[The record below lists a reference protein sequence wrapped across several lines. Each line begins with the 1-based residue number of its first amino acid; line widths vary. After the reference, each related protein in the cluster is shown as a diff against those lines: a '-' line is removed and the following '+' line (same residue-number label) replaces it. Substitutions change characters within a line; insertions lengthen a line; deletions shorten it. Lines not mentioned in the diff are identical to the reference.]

1 MRDEAELFP
10 KVSRRKSI
18 LNNRHRILCAGL
30 LAFFLFLGVG
40 RSAQEPPIRLTDQE
54 FWKLV
59 TDFSEPGGYFLSDN
73 FVSNERL
80 FQQALTELKQ
90 DREAAGAYLGVGPE
104 QNFTYIVALKPRIA
118 FIFDIRRQNLIQH
131 LMYKALFELS
141 PDRSE
146 FVSRLFS
153 RARPDSLDANTN
165 IMDLFAAFSDVSP
178 EPELFRANLRAIKDV
193 LIKDHGFTLTMDDES
208 SLEYVFSAFFIG
220 GPNLAYSRTFPP
232 GVMPSFQELM
242 TEADESGEH
251 RSFLATEDTY
261 ETMRQFE
268 MNNLLVPVVGDF
280 AGPTAIRSVG
290 DYLKEHGTG
299 VTAFYVSNVEQYLFR
314 DQEAWKNFY
323 SNVGTLPLR
332 PRSVFIRALIKTRT
346 GQFSPLPVVRPGFS
360 YLQIALSPISDLI
373 SAFNSDMVHDYPDIL
388 LNQVVPN
395 Q

>member
-1 MRDEAELFP
+1 M
-10 KVSRRKSI
+10 
-18 LNNRHRILCAGL
+18 LNNRHRIFCAGL

-40 RSAQEPPIRLTDQE
+40 RSAQELPLQLNDQE

-59 TDFSEPGGYFLSDN
+59 TDVSEPGGYFLSDN
-73 FVSNERL
+73 FVSNERS
-80 FQQALTELKQ
+80 FQHSLTDLKR

-118 FIFDIRRQNLIQH
+118 FIFDIRRQNMIQH

-141 PDRSE
+141 ADRAE
-146 FVSRLFS
+146 FISRLFS
-153 RARPDSLDANTN
+153 RARPDNLNASGD
-165 IMDLFAAFSDVSP
+165 IMGLFAAFSDVSA

-193 LIKDHGFTLTMDDES
+193 LIKDHGFTLTMEDES
-208 SLEYVFSAFFIG
+208 SLEYVLSAFFIG

-242 TEADESGEH
+242 TEADEQGEH

-261 ETMRQFE
+261 QTMRQFE

-280 AGPTAIRSVG
+280 GGPKAIRAVG
-290 DYLKEHGTG
+290 DYLKEHGTW

-314 DQEAWKNFY
+314 DQDAWKNFY

-332 PRSVFIRALIKTRT
+332 PGSVFIRALIKTRG
-346 GQFSPLPVVRPGFS
+346 GQYSPLPVVRPGFS
-360 YLQIALSPISDLI
+360 YLEIALSPISDLI
-373 SAFNSDMVHDYPDIL
+373 NAFNSDMVHDYSDIL
-388 LNQVVPN
+388 LNQVIPG